1 MNSTR
6 RSFLIQTAAA
16 MPATSA
22 RYPSG
27 PIWDAHCHLAG
38 VDGDSPE
45 KRAGGLIRVADR
57 LGIER
62 LVVFM
67 GYPFIAD
74 PTAEQLREQNDQVLR
89 AIRAFPDR
97 LLGYVYLSPRQ
108 VGASLLELDRCVRD
122 GPMVGVK
129 LWIAAHCN
137 GPDLDP
143 IVERAGNLGAVVYQ
157 HSFLKITGNLP
168 GESTPFEVAELARRH
183 PKVSIVCGHAG
194 ADWERGIRAIRDC
207 PNVSIDIAGSDPT
220 AGFVEMA
227 VRELGEARTLFGSDA
242 GGRSFASQ
250 LGKVTGAAIP
260 ESAKREILGGSLRR
274 LLGPILK
281 AKGVRA

>member
-1 MNSTR
+1 
-6 RSFLIQTAAA
+6 

-22 RYPSG
+22 RYQSG

-122 GPMVGVK
+122 GPLVGV
-129 LWIAAHCN
+129 
-137 GPDLDP
+137 
-143 IVERAGNLGAVVYQ
+143 
-157 HSFLKITGNLP
+157 
-168 GESTPFEVAELARRH
+168 
-183 PKVSIVCGHAG
+183 
-194 ADWERGIRAIRDC
+194 
-207 PNVSIDIAGSDPT
+207 
-220 AGFVEMA
+220 
-227 VRELGEARTLFGSDA
+227 
-242 GGRSFASQ
+242 
-250 LGKVTGAAIP
+250 
-260 ESAKREILGGSLRR
+260 
-274 LLGPILK
+274 
-281 AKGVRA
+281 

>member
-16 MPATSA
+16 LPATSA
-22 RYPSG
+22 RTSPD
-27 PIWDAHCHLAG
+27 PIWDVHCHLAG
-38 VDGDSPE
+38 VDGDTPE
-45 KRAGGLIRVADR
+45 KRASELLRIADR
-57 LGIER
+57 MGIER

-67 GYPFIAD
+67 GYPFLAD

-89 AIRAFPDR
+89 ALRAFPDR
-97 LLGYVYLSPRQ
+97 LFGFVYLSPRQ
-108 VGASLLELDRCVRD
+108 VEASLDELERCVRD

-137 GPDLDP
+137 GPELDP
-143 IVERAGNLGAVVYQ
+143 IVERAGSLGAMVYQ
-157 HSFLKITGNLP
+157 HCYLKITGNLP
-168 GESTPFEVAELARRH
+168 GESTPFDVADLARRH
-183 PKVSIVCGHAG
+183 PKVPIVCGHAG

-227 VRELGEARTLFGSDA
+227 VRELGAPRVLFGSDA

-260 ESAKREILGGSLRR
+260 DAAKREILSGSLRR

-281 AKGVRA
+281 TKGIRA

>member
-1 MNSTR
+1 
-6 RSFLIQTAAA
+6 
-16 MPATSA
+16 
-22 RYPSG
+22 
-27 PIWDAHCHLAG
+27 
-38 VDGDSPE
+38 
-45 KRAGGLIRVADR
+45 
-57 LGIER
+57 
-62 LVVFM
+62 M
-67 GYPFIAD
+67 GYPWFAD

-97 LLGYVYLSPRQ
+97 LLGYVYLSPKWLD
-108 VGASLLELDRCVRD
+108 ASLLELDRCVRD

-137 GPDLDP
+137 GPELDP
-143 IVERAGNLGAVVYQ
+143 IVERAGSLGAVVYQ
-157 HSFLKITGNLP
+157 HTWLKITGNYP
-168 GESTPFEVAELARRH
+168 GESTPTEVAELARRH

-194 ADWERGIRAIRDC
+194 GDWERGIRAIRDC

-227 VRELGEARTLFGSDA
+227 VRELGAARTLFGSDA

-250 LGKVTGAAIP
+250 LGKVTGAAISD
-260 ESAKREILGGSLRR
+260 SAKAEILSGSLRR

-281 AKGVRA
+281 TKGIRA